1 MDRDI
6 IISNELMSDSE
17 SSISWHLEL
26 DAMIADIGKGVLRAY
41 DS

>member
-1 MDRDI
+1 MDSDTI

-26 DAMIADIGKGVLRAY
+26 DAMIADIGKGSFKGL
-41 DS
+41 